1 MLGNRTMRW
10 TAGTV
15 VLCLVLLVAAWLLLV
30 SPRRSEAADLHERD
44 LSAQQ
49 QNEQLQVRIEQLK
62 AQSAQLPAY
71 RAELAGVIEQLP
83 PTADMARLVRE
94 VTVLA
99 AVTGATL
106 DAVTPSG
113 ATLLPGTG
121 SSGTGSSG
129 TGAQSSASAG
139 TATSASMAQIPI
151 SILAH
156 GDYFQAVAFLQK
168 LQTQLNRALLVTGVQ
183 VGQYAA
189 GGAGTGSGSGSGS
202 GMIKLTI
209 AGAVFAWPGGA
220 QVTPTTSPTTSPTAP
235 PTGTAPSP
243 TGTAS
248 GTATGSAVPSVPAIP
263 SVPVPATAAPTSPV
277 SALPAYPSTTT
288 GPTATTGG
296 TP

>member
-10 TAGTV
+10 TAATA
-15 VLCLVLLVAAWLLLV
+15 VLCLVLLAAAWLLLV
-30 SPRRSEAADLHERD
+30 SPRRAEATDLHERD

-49 QNEQLQVRIEQLK
+49 QNEQLEVRIEQLK

-99 AVTGATL
+99 TVAGATL

-113 ATLLPGTG
+113 ATLLSGTG
-121 SSGTGSSG
+121 SPGAGLSGTGSSG
-129 TGAQSSASAG
+129 TGAQAAASAG
-139 TATSASMAQIPI
+139 TATSSSVAQIPI
-151 SILAH
+151 TIVAH

-183 VGQYAA
+183 VGQYTS
-189 GGAGTGSGSGSGS
+189 GGTSTGS

-209 AGAVFAWPGGA
+209 TGAVFAWPGGA
-220 QVTPTTSPTTSPTAP
+220 QVTPTTSPTA
-235 PTGTAPSP
+235 SP
-243 TGTAS
+243 TGTAT
-248 GTATGSAVPSVPAIP
+248 GTATGSGIPSAPAIP
-263 SVPVPATAAPTSPV
+263 PTTMPATVAPTSPV
-277 SALPAYPSTTT
+277 SAFPAYPSATI